1 MNLRRF
7 PLSIHDLHELGFS
20 KMEEEHLFFDLFSRS
35 ARRRSRARSTITQTL
50 LIQVYGQQ
58 YPTSVNDMC
67 RSNGSFWHSSTTR
80 PSLIPTSYNTHCFV
94 PDVSSLPLFSSYVY
108 SLEIR
113 SGTATNG
120 RDQAITDRHMAG
132 ALTPRSTKSPSLRYS
147 CIFWHEYKPTI
158 MKTKL

>member
-1 MNLRRF
+1 LHIYVFNETVPEYPAVCGKMILIWKNCLEPNIRNLETDRKKMNLRLF

-94 PDVSSLPLFSSYVY
+94 PDVASLPLFSSYVY
-108 SLEIR
+108 SLE
-113 SGTATNG
+113 
-120 RDQAITDRHMAG
+120 M
-132 ALTPRSTKSPSLRYS
+132 LR
-147 CIFWHEYKPTI
+147 FMH
-158 MKTKL
+158 